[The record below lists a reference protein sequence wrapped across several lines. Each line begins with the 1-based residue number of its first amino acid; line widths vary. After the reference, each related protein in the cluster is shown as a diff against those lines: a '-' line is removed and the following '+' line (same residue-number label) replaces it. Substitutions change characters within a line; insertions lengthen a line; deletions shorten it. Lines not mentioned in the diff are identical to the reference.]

1 MATPAG
7 SLRIAVGI
15 ITMGRAPVL
24 AETLRDLAGQTRRAD
39 RVLVCGTGAADVPEV
54 ADGIEVS
61 FAPPGTSLQRNR
73 LIEAADDCDLL
84 VFFDD
89 DFIAEP
95 AYLAATEAAFL
106 ADPALVVSTGSV
118 LADGIKG
125 PGITADAARGLI
137 AAAPPVAHA
146 EPMPAYNGYGCN
158 MAVRLETVRRHG
170 ARFDEAMRYYG
181 WYEDIDFTR
190 QVGRHGRIMT
200 LPAARGVHL
209 GTKAGRGSG
218 VRLGYAQV
226 MNPIHL
232 ARKGTYH
239 WGRAL
244 RSLGRHIAINLL
256 RSAWPEP
263 WIDRAGR
270 FRGNMIALRDVLL
283 GRIDPARVGL
293 L

>member
-1 MATPAG
+1 MPPAP
-7 SLRIAVGI
+7 LRIAVGI

-24 AETLRDLAGQTRRAD
+24 AETLRDLAAQTRLAD
-39 RVLVCGTGAADVPEV
+39 RILVCATTTTDVPAV
-54 ADGIEVS
+54 AEGVEVS

-73 LIEAADDCDLL
+73 LIDAAADCELL

-95 AYLAATEAAFL
+95 GYLAATEAAFRK
-106 ADPALVVSTGSV
+106 DPGLVVSTGTV

-125 PGITADAARGLI
+125 PGITAAAARAII
-137 AAAPPVAHA
+137 ATAPPPAGGLPA
-146 EPMPAYNGYGCN
+146 PAYNGYGCN
-158 MAVRLETVRRHG
+158 MAVRLDTVRTHG

-200 LPAARGVHL
+200 LPQARGVHL

-232 ARKGTYH
+232 ARKGTMH
-239 WGRAL
+239 WNRAL
-244 RSLGRHIAINLL
+244 RSLARHIAINLL
-256 RSAWPEP
+256 RTLKPEP

-270 FRGNMIALRDVLL
+270 LRGNLVALGDVLR
-283 GRIDPARVGL
+283 GRVDPARVGRL
-293 L
+293 

>member
-1 MATPAG
+1 
-7 SLRIAVGI
+7 
-15 ITMGRAPVL
+15 MGRAPVL
-24 AETLRDLAGQTRRAD
+24 AETLRDLARQTRLAD
-39 RVLVCGTGAADVPEV
+39 RILVCGTSAADVPAV
-54 ADGIEVS
+54 AGGIEVS

-95 AYLAATEAAFL
+95 AYLAATEAAFI
-106 ADPALVVSTGSV
+106 ADPGLVVSTGTV

-125 PGITADAARGLI
+125 PGITAETARAIIGRAPAAART
-137 AAAPPVAHA
+137 APT
-146 EPMPAYNGYGCN
+146 PAYNGYGCN
-158 MAVRLETVRRHG
+158 MAVRLGVVRAHG

-200 LPAARGVHL
+200 LPDARGVHL

-232 ARKGTYH
+232 ARKGTFH
-239 WGRAL
+239 WRLAL
-244 RSLGRHIAINLL
+244 RSLSRHIAINLL

-263 WIDRAGR
+263 WIDRKGR
-270 FRGNMIALRDVLL
+270 FRGNMIALRDVLC
-283 GRIDPARVGL
+283 GRIDPARVGRL
-293 L
+293 

>member
-1 MATPAG
+1 MPPG

-24 AETLRDLAGQTRRAD
+24 AETLRDLARQTRLAD
-39 RVLVCGTGAADVPEV
+39 RILVCGTSAADVPAV
-54 ADGIEVS
+54 AEGVEVS

-73 LIEAADDCDLL
+73 LIEAVPDCDLL

-95 AYLAATEAAFL
+95 AYLAATEAAFI
-106 ADPALVVSTGSV
+106 ADPGLVVSTGTV

-125 PGITADAARGLI
+125 PGITAEAARGI
-137 AAAPPVAHA
+137 IARAPAAARSAPT
-146 EPMPAYNGYGCN
+146 PAYNGYGCN
-158 MAVRLETVRRHG
+158 MAVRLDPVRCHG

-200 LPAARGVHL
+200 LPDARGVHL

-226 MNPIHL
+226 INPIHL
-232 ARKGTYH
+232 ARKGTFH
-239 WGRAL
+239 WRLAL
-244 RSLGRHIAINLL
+244 RSLSRHIAINLV

-263 WIDRAGR
+263 WIDRKGR
-270 FRGNMIALRDVLL
+270 FRGNMIALGDVVR
-283 GRIDPARVGL
+283 GRIDPARVGRL
-293 L
+293 